1 MSSSRENSPDWL
13 RSYQAP
19 YQSAV
24 ILSSDS
30 GSPLTDDED
39 EMNLSRL
46 FKKEPSPVKIEDDQ
60 VEEVSGVNETL
71 NVKSPS
77 KKQKPAQTPA
87 RKRRRELLHE
97 NEGGYFPQSNVNS
110 LSNSASP
117 PSDDEDEMNLGRLLK
132 KEQNPVKIEDDQV
145 KEVSGVN
152 KALNVKSLSKKQKA
166 DQTLAR
172 KRRRD
177 LLHENEGEKETGG
190 QPLEAEAS
198 KKPIAFPVRSFPKE
212 QNHSVWALS
221 SDSESCR
228 ESKPVNVDVNC
239 VKRYPLSEYLD
250 TGKDEGAILDDDGES
265 PLEISPA
272 KTPKKQLKRENKALT
287 VESVNAFKNGGNTG
301 DMDVGKDIIEKR
313 SRPNALVECEGDSI
327 DLSGDVGAV
336 GRIEAIVN
344 DFIQLRP
351 LSNVY
356 EAETMVEGT
365 LVGFSFDS
373 DDDADD
379 LSKSA
384 LPTNQNE
391 DAEEQSNGKT
401 KKKTQKASGPA
412 GKKAKTAGGKPAKR
426 VRKKSQAPKKSKTKK

>member
-1 MSSSRENSPDWL
+1 MVTMLKFTE
-13 RSYQAP
+13 QAP

-177 LLHENEGEKETGG
+177 LLHENEGGYFT
-190 QPLEAEAS
+190 Q
-198 KKPIAFPVRSFPKE
+198 
-212 QNHSVWALS
+212 
-221 SDSESCR
+221 
-228 ESKPVNVDVNC
+228 
-239 VKRYPLSEYLD
+239 
-250 TGKDEGAILDDDGES
+250 
-265 PLEISPA
+265 
-272 KTPKKQLKRENKALT
+272 
-287 VESVNAFKNGGNTG
+287 
-301 DMDVGKDIIEKR
+301 
-313 SRPNALVECEGDSI
+313 
-327 DLSGDVGAV
+327 
-336 GRIEAIVN
+336 
-344 DFIQLRP
+344 
-351 LSNVY
+351 SNVNS
-356 EAETMVEGT
+356 
-365 LVGFSFDS
+365 LKFI
-373 DDDADD
+373 
-379 LSKSA
+379 
-384 LPTNQNE
+384 
-391 DAEEQSNGKT
+391 
-401 KKKTQKASGPA
+401 KKLYMFK
-412 GKKAKTAGGKPAKR
+412 
-426 VRKKSQAPKKSKTKK
+426 V